1 MNQDSRAQFWDVR
14 IRFSLVCLLIVLSV
28 ASVMAILIFLTI
40 EATDRAIKSYVLPIL
55 IEDEPGFLVDK
66 RTDAS

>member
-1 MNQDSRAQFWDVR
+1 
-14 IRFSLVCLLIVLSV
+14 
-28 ASVMAILIFLTI
+28 MAILIFLII

-55 IEDEPGFLVDK
+55 IEDEPGLLVDK